1 MQIIGAVEA
10 SAHLS
15 DLLRRVEGGEE
26 FLLTLDSK
34 PMARLM
40 PPEEPSPKTKNLAKT
55 LAELAEFRAE
65 IAKRGPVL
73 KPGETLK
80 DMAREGLKW

>member
-10 SAHLS
+10 GAHLS
-15 DLLRRVEGGEE
+15 DLLRRVESGEE

-34 PMARLM
+34 PMARLVRA
-40 PPEEPSPKTKNLAKT
+40 EEHSHKIKNLDRT
-55 LAELAEFRAE
+55 LAEFAAIRAE

-80 DMAREGLKW
+80 DLAREGLKW